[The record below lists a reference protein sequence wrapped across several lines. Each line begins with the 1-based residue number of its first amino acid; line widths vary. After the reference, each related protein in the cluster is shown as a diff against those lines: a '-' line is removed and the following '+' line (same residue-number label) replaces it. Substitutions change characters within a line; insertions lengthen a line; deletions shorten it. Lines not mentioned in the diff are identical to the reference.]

1 MLSQPGHILLQL
13 HQRLCVTPQ
22 NTLVVSGQ
30 ESLQSTWGTCG
41 LSALVREPSAFSCTL
56 VVWELFELTA
66 VATAA
71 LGKHLVRDE
80 GKHTL

>member
-1 MLSQPGHILLQL
+1 MLCQPGHILLQL
-13 HQRLCVTPQ
+13 HQQLCMTPQ
-22 NTLVVSGQ
+22 QTLLVLGQ

-41 LSALVREPSAFSCTL
+41 LGPLVREPRAFSCIL
-56 VVWELFELTA
+56 VMWELFELTP

-71 LGKHLVRDE
+71 LGKHLVKDD